1 MTKIG
6 IYGRSSLIKHKE
18 YIQYLCSLLESKKIP
33 FCLSKQLVAIADCA
47 CTDSFSNHEEFIQ
60 CKADLLISLG
70 GDGTILDTLTL
81 VKNSGIPVLGIN
93 LGRLGFLANTSKEE
107 TEKSIYSLE
116 RNSYQIEKR
125 MLLELNSN
133 FPLFKDENYALNE
146 MTIQRS
152 NSSSMIIVNAY
163 MNGELLNQYFTDGLI
178 ISTPTGSTGYNLS
191 CGGPIIHPQ
200 SNNFIITPIAP
211 HNLNVR
217 PIVLSDD
224 VTLTFEVSGRTK
236 DFLCTLDS
244 RAASITGEYELAVK
258 KANFSMNLV
267 KLHDNTFLDALKAKL
282 MWGLDQRG

>member
-1 MTKIG
+1 MQIAHAPTLFPTTKNSYSAKQ
-6 IYGRSSLIKHKE
+6 IYSS
-18 YIQYLCSLLESKKIP
+18 
-33 FCLSKQLVAIADCA
+33 
-47 CTDSFSNHEEFIQ
+47 
-60 CKADLLISLG
+60 G

>member
-6 IYGRSSLIKHKE
+6 IYGRSSLTKHKE
-18 YIQYLCSLLESKKIP
+18 YIQYLCALLESKKIP
-33 FCLSKQLVAIADCA
+33 FCLSKHLVAIADCQ
-47 CTDSFSNHEEFIQ
+47 CTDSFSNHEEFMQ
-60 CKADLLISLG
+60 CNVDLLISLG

-163 MNGELLNQYFTDGLI
+163 MNGELFDTYGIDGL
-178 ISTPTGSTGYNLS
+178 
-191 CGGPIIHPQ
+191 
-200 SNNFIITPIAP
+200 
-211 HNLNVR
+211 
-217 PIVLSDD
+217 
-224 VTLTFEVSGRTK
+224 
-236 DFLCTLDS
+236 
-244 RAASITGEYELAVK
+244 
-258 KANFSMNLV
+258 
-267 KLHDNTFLDALKAKL
+267 
-282 MWGLDQRG
+282 